1 MRLLSLIARET
12 HSRFFV
18 IGTADP
24 LVARCLGV
32 WQRYEA
38 SRSVP
43 ARAAA
48 AARRAFA
55 ALLPGLGGGSGSG
68 ADADIVYLPTTCLRL
83 LDALAAARP
92 GARLILADF
101 DELPGVCLPGL
112 RAPLVASQRG
122 GGVTTDHDTWLLPRG
137 AADVFFPT
145 DFGLLQALVAD
156 AAARSGGTAQ
166 AAQQGRACRSPQT
179 AAFLTEALSPG
190 REWRHAAAASGF
202 NPLLSEFPNT
212 SVFITE

>member
-1 MRLLSLIARET
+1 MT
-12 HSRFFV
+12 
-18 IGTADP
+18 DP
-24 LVARCLGV
+24 LVERCLGV

-55 ALLPGLGGGSGSG
+55 ALLPGLGGGGGSG
-68 ADADIVYLPTTCLRL
+68 ADAAVVYLPTTCLRL
-83 LDALAAARP
+83 LDALAVARP
-92 GARLILADF
+92 SARLILADF

-145 DFGLLQALVAD
+145 DFGLLQALAAD
-156 AAARSGGTAQ
+156 AAARAGA
-166 AAQQGRACRSPQT
+166 AAQKRECRALQT
-179 AAFLTEALSPG
+179 ATFLTEALSPG

-212 SVFITE
+212 RVFVTE